1 MPNSKAQIPNKVK
14 MSKLKYQ
21 IPPLAPFNK
30 GGKGD
35 FGVWISAYCLLPTA
49 CYHMYILAFLGS
61 YLVGSIPFAYLV
73 ARWAGGI
80 DITRYGSGNVGATNV
95 ARAMGLRYGS
105 VVFLMDMLKGFMPVY
120 LASIYGGGTVHPPLS
135 VGAADLAI
143 LCGLGAILGH
153 VFPVYLRFQGGK
165 AAATSFGVFIW
176 LAPKALLIAFAAWGV
191 TVLITR
197 YVSLGSIMGAVSFCV
212 IMVTLYN
219 EPFGQGLY
227 LTLFSFI
234 IAVLVILRHKENI
247 RRLLAGTER
256 KIG

>member
-1 MPNSKAQIPNKVK
+1 MKRFLLLTPYS
-14 MSKLKYQ
+14 
-21 IPPLAPFNK
+21 
-30 GGKGD
+30 
-35 FGVWISAYCLLPTA
+35 LLPTP
-49 CYHMYILAFLGS
+49 YFYILAFLGS

-80 DITRYGSGNVGATNV
+80 DITQYGSGNVGATNV
-95 ARAMGLRYGS
+95 ARAMGWRYGS
-105 VVFLMDMLKGFMPVY
+105 VVFLMDMLKGLMPVY
-120 LASIYGGGTVHPPLS
+120 LASSY
-135 VGAADLAI
+135 VGAVAGPLPTAVYPLAI

-165 AAATSFGVFIW
+165 AAATSFGVLIW
-176 LAPKALLIAFAAWGV
+176 LAPKALLIAFATWGV

-212 IMVTLYN
+212 VMVTLYH

-234 IAVLVILRHKENI
+234 IAALVILRHKENI
-247 RRLLAGTER
+247 SRLLAGTER
-256 KIG
+256 KIGR

>member
-1 MPNSKAQIPNKVK
+1 MKRFLLLTPYS
-14 MSKLKYQ
+14 
-21 IPPLAPFNK
+21 
-30 GGKGD
+30 
-35 FGVWISAYCLLPTA
+35 LLPTP
-49 CYHMYILAFLGS
+49 YFYILAFLGS

-80 DITRYGSGNVGATNV
+80 DITQYGSGNVGATNV
-95 ARAMGLRYGS
+95 ARAMGWRYGS
-105 VVFLMDMLKGFMPVY
+105 VVFLMDMLKGLIPVY
-120 LASIYGGGTVHPPLS
+120 LASRYAGEIVHPIS
-135 VGAADLAI
+135 GAAGSAELTTEALPLVI

-165 AAATSFGVFIW
+165 AAAPSFGVLIW
-176 LAPKALLIAFAAWGV
+176 LAPQALLIAFATWGV

-212 IMVTLYN
+212 VMVTLYH

-234 IAVLVILRHKENI
+234 VAALVILRHKENI
-247 RRLLAGTER
+247 SRLLAGTER
-256 KIG
+256 KIGQ